1 MPSRLPR
8 TTLEQWAVL
17 DAVVDHGG
25 FAPAADALGRSQSSV
40 SYMVRQLQDQVPVP
54 LLETKGRK
62 AQLTEQGAVL
72 LRRARALLEDARSV
86 EALAA
91 SLAQGWE
98 PEIRLA
104 VDTIFPP
111 ALLLRALEAFAPVSR
126 ATRVELVEAVLSGT
140 QEVLLRREVE
150 LAITGMPPPGF
161 LGAPLMPVEFVAVSH
176 PAHPLQRLGRPLTTQ
191 DLKAHRQ
198 LVVRDSGSRRRLDAG
213 WLGADERWTV
223 TNRTTQIE
231 LLKHGLG
238 FAWVPREYVW
248 SELEQG
254 ELAPLPLAEGGTR
267 NQEIYLVYADQDSAG
282 PATRELARILVETCR
297 DECSR
302 RGSESRTQRN
312 RQRTTP

>member
-1 MPSRLPR
+1 MIPKPMPR
-8 TTLEQWAVL
+8 TTLEQWVVLAAVI
-17 DAVVDHGG
+17 DEGG
-25 FAPAADALGRSQSSV
+25 FAAAAEALGRSQSSV
-40 SYMVRQLQDQVPVP
+40 SYMVRQLQEQVPVP

-62 AQLTEQGAVL
+62 AQLTEAGAVL
-72 LRRARALLEDARSV
+72 LRRARALLDDARSV

-104 VDTIFPP
+104 ADTIFPP
-111 ALLLRALEAFAPVSR
+111 ALLLRALDAFAPVSR
-126 ATRVELVEAVLSGT
+126 ATRVELVESVLSGT
-140 QEVLLRREVE
+140 QEVLLRREVD
-150 LAITGMPPPGF
+150 LAIAGMPPPGF
-161 LGAPLMPVEFVAVSH
+161 LGEPLMPIEFVAVSS
-176 PAHPLQRLGRPLTTQ
+176 PRHPLQQLGRPITTQ

-248 SELEQG
+248 AELDAG

-267 NQEIYLVYADQDSAG
+267 HQEIYLVYADRDSAG
-282 PATRELARILVETCR
+282 PATRELARILGATCR
-297 DECSR
+297 DECAR
-302 RGSESRTQRN
+302 RKRVAR
-312 RQRTTP
+312 